1 MIEIPTFKTDKEAA
15 EWFDTHDTAP
25 YMDSLEKVKER
36 IVVIRSWPPAGSLG
50 VRLPAE
56 YLEAI
61 KKAADRKGVPFQMLI
76 QTWLAEKLEQEVPD
90 LMPR

>member
-1 MIEIPTFKTDKEAA
+1 MNEIPIFKTEEEAA

-36 IVVIRSWPPAGSLG
+36 ILVIRSWPPVGSLG
-50 VRLPAE
+50 VRLPAR

-61 KKAADRKGVPFQMLI
+61 RAAAGHKGVPAETLI
-76 QTWLAEKLEQEVPD
+76 KDWLIEKLEQEIPE
-90 LMPR
+90 LSSA